1 MPSPLPPDS
10 TQVLD
15 LIGVGFGP
23 SNLALAIAVR
33 EHNAT
38 ADRPITA
45 RFLERQESFGWHRGM
60 LIDDAT
66 MQVSF
71 VKDLVTQRDPTS
83 DFSFLSYLHTQDRL
97 IDFVNQ
103 KSFFP
108 LRIEFHQYFEWAA
121 ERVADLVSYGQ
132 EISRIRPV
140 EVDGSLRYF
149 DVESVD
155 GTTWRARNVVLATG
169 LQPRL
174 PDGVKS
180 GDRIWHNS
188 ELLHRVEG
196 LPRDEAST
204 FVVVGAGQSAAEV
217 TAYLHGRFADADVHS
232 VFTRFGYSPSDDSPF
247 ANRVFDP
254 ASVDEFHGAPE
265 EIKHKILGYHA
276 NTNYGVVDLDLID
289 DLYRRLYQERVL
301 GTQRLHIHHVSRATD
316 ASETPDGVQVT
327 LESLSTGE
335 RTALTADVIVYA
347 TGYRPGD
354 PLALLGDL
362 ADSCVRDA
370 HGRPAVQRDY
380 RLTTTGDVTAGVYVQ
395 GGCTE
400 HTHGITSS
408 LLSNNAIRAG
418 EILRSVADQEETPS
432 DTR

>member
-10 TQVLD
+10 ARTLD
-15 LIGVGFGP
+15 LLGVGFGP

-97 IDFVNQ
+97 TDFVNQ

-108 LRIEFHQYFEWAA
+108 LR
-121 ERVADLVSYGQ
+121 
-132 EISRIRPV
+132 
-140 EVDGSLRYF
+140 
-149 DVESVD
+149 
-155 GTTWRARNVVLATG
+155 
-169 LQPRL
+169 
-174 PDGVKS
+174 
-180 GDRIWHNS
+180 
-188 ELLHRVEG
+188 VEG
-196 LPRDEAST
+196 LPRDQAST

-217 TAYLHGRFADADVHS
+217 TAYLHGRFAEAAVHS

-347 TGYRPGD
+347 TGYRAGD

-362 ADSCVRDA
+362 ADSCTHDT
-370 HGRPAVQRDY
+370 HGRPVVRRDY
-380 RLTTTGDVTAGVYVQ
+380 RLATTSDVTAGVYVQ

-418 EILRSVADQEETPS
+418 EILRSIAGQEDIPS
-432 DTR
+432 GAR